1 MLTNERGDQ
10 FIKPD
15 ALSRIIRAR
24 SGYASGAAIVAP
36 T

>member
-1 MLTNERGDQ
+1 MLANERGDQ

-24 SGYASGAAIVAP
+24 PVYASDAAIVAP